1 MMKNKRIFTIII
13 CLILAIPVVLVGCG
27 KQSEGVE
34 EVTGSMK
41 LPEVI
46 ESVNLDSDDS
56 FVKYADFKDRYLS
69 VEGNPDGII
78 ECPHYEVVV
87 YDKNGNKYEVYSYSV
102 SAVQSEVHSFGY
114 FDCEESDFPLTVE
127 IKTKKRTESAF
138 VIPEKF
144 GITPEVKDYLVK
156 FAVKG
161 FDDYNV
167 LFNGKFN
174 MELPYT
180 IFVRK
185 LAKYTVPAGYKTV
198 DYDGS
203 DGIITVKSHTVLNFS
218 AGLHYVDAMT
228 FESDSAVHLEAGAY
242 IIAKQPDF
250 YTEAHVTNSSG
261 NENWQAFFRAE
272 GVKNVS
278 VTGYGVIDFSEMY
291 VHARH
296 PLNFQTS
303 ENIRVEGITL
313 IGAGAWN
320 LLFTDCINVGVE
332 GVKIFAYKINS
343 DGIALCNT
351 KNGLVENCWIRSG
364 DDLFEVKATRGSAP
378 LSGVGGKDIV
388 FRHNQAWADKTRSFG
403 FIQET
408 EMDVSDILFEDCSS
422 LLQAATWD
430 EAMGSF
436 LVVVGDGHE
445 VKNVIFRNCDSYYN
459 IGYVIN
465 VSVGP
470 NQWTVSDL
478 PTDAH
483 NQESF
488 GYIKNVRFE
497 NFTYYYDYSGESSF
511 KGEDSYGNAVTK
523 GKGINIS
530 LADYNHAGVYGE
542 AFRLQEVFFKNFVQD
557 GKKVNSIEELPIIAK
572 TKGVDYE
579 KNNIQY
585 EK

>member
-1 MMKNKRIFTIII
+1 MKNKRLPILFL
-13 CLILAIPVVLVGCG
+13 CLILALPCAFAGCNSG
-27 KQSEGVE
+27 EKATSYSA
-34 EVTGSMK
+34 GSMK
-41 LPEVI
+41 LPDVI
-46 ESVNLDSDDS
+46 ESVDLDSESS
-56 FVKYADFKDRYLS
+56 FVKYSDFKDRYLS
-69 VEGNPDGII
+69 VEGSPDGII
-78 ECPHYEVVV
+78 ECPHYEVSVT
-87 YDKNGNKYEVYSYSV
+87 DKNGENFEVYSYSV
-102 SAVQSEVHSFGY
+102 SAVHSDVHSFGY
-114 FDCEESDFPLTVE
+114 FDCEESNFPLTVA
-127 IKTKKRTESAF
+127 IKTRKHTEKAF

-144 GITPEVKDYLVK
+144 GITPKVENDVVS
-156 FAVKG
+156 FTVNS

-167 LFNGKFN
+167 LFNGKFDID
-174 MELPYT
+174 LPYT
-180 IFVRK
+180 LFVRK
-185 LAKYTVPAGYKTV
+185 IARYSAPAGYRVV

-203 DGIITVKSHTVLNFS
+203 DGILTVKSHTVLNFP
-218 AGLHYVDAMT
+218 AGIHYVDAMI
-228 FESDSAVHLEAGAY
+228 FESDSEVHLETGAL

-278 VTGYGVIDFSEMY
+278 VTGYGVVDFSELY

-303 ENIRVEGITL
+303 ENLKVEGIT
-313 IGAGAWN
+313 ITGAGAWN
-320 LLFTDCINVGVE
+320 LLFTDCINVAVN
-332 GVKIFAYKINS
+332 GVKIFGYKINS

-351 KNGLVENCWIRSG
+351 KNGTVENSWIRSG
-364 DDLFEVKATRGSAP
+364 DDLFEVKATKGSAP

-422 LLQAATWD
+422 LFQAATWD
-430 EAMGSF
+430 EAMGAF
-436 LVVVGDGHE
+436 LVIVGDGHE
-445 VKNVIFRNCDSYYN
+445 VKNVTFRNCDSYYC
-459 IGYVIN
+459 IGYAVN

-470 NQWTVSDL
+470 NQWTFSDL
-478 PTDAH
+478 PENDHDHA
-483 NQESF
+483 SY
-488 GYIKNVRFE
+488 GSAKNIRFE
-497 NFTYYYDYSGESSF
+497 NFTYYYDYSGEESF
-511 KGEDSYGNAVTK
+511 KGVDSYGYPVES

-542 AFRLQEVFFKNFVQD
+542 SFRLQDVFFKNFVQD
-557 GKKVNSIEELPIIAK
+557 GKTINFIEELPVTAK

-579 KNNIQY
+579 KNNIKY